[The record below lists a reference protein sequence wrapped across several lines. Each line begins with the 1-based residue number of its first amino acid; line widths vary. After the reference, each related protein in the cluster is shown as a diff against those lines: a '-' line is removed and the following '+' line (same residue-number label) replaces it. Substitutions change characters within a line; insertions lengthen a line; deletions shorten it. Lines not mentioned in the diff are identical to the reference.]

1 MPATDSATDATVPEI
16 FDRLASKGQVA
27 PLRRTS
33 GAYEFDFDGG
43 GHWFLV
49 LDHGTPSVQSK
60 VEHLTCTAHSPAADF
75 VAIADGKENMI
86 TAFRRSDLV
95 CAGSQAS
102 AVPFRPLIP
111 LAA

>member
-43 GHWFLV
+43 GHWTWFAPATWLSRS
-49 LDHGTPSVQSK
+49 PSV
-60 VEHLTCTAHSPAADF
+60 T
-75 VAIADGKENMI
+75 
-86 TAFRRSDLV
+86 
-95 CAGSQAS
+95 
-102 AVPFRPLIP
+102 
-111 LAA
+111 